1 MAPVTGL
8 LCGIYETYTN
18 IPCREE
24 EEEEE
29 EFGIKRERR
38 FLGGA
43 HEEHVIVREGRGQRN
58 LGRTHMDVQI
68 LGSLRLFCQVLVRGF
83 TSRAPT
89 TASLGRPLRS
99 SCQTHGSIAYRLGYK
114 DMTDTGANHSW
125 FDTSFIRS
133 FMVELI
139 RSFYANPL
147 TSVLE
152 PWNALDALVFQSLK
166 EEEEETSLIN
176 RKIQVQLA
184 VAWRQT

>member
-1 MAPVTGL
+1 
-8 LCGIYETYTN
+8 
-18 IPCREE
+18 
-24 EEEEE
+24 
-29 EFGIKRERR
+29 
-38 FLGGA
+38 
-43 HEEHVIVREGRGQRN
+43 
-58 LGRTHMDVQI
+58 
-68 LGSLRLFCQVLVRGF
+68 
-83 TSRAPT
+83 
-89 TASLGRPLRS
+89 
-99 SCQTHGSIAYRLGYK
+99 
-114 DMTDTGANHSW
+114 MTDTGANHSW
-125 FDTSFIRS
+125 FDTSFTRS